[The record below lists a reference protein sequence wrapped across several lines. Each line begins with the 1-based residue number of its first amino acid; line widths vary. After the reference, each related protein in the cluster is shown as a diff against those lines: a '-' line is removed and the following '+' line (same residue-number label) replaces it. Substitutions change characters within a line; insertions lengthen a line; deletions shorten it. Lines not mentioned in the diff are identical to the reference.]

1 MESRYLTSAIL
12 PKRLSCSASRGPAL
26 VFAPFLSLR
35 SAAKLRDLENDTL
48 TCKYLIKVDPAETRT
63 PLPSTFRK
71 EYEPGSNKNRIGRKS
86 SARRSDPARLH
97 SSRHLGWAMVGDAKS
112 RKCKKS
118 IIQRI
123 RSGRRGAQLTGA
135 HSSPQPAQ
143 ATHHVAQAQRRRQ
156 RFDLKHRK

>member
-1 MESRYLTSAIL
+1 MKPFIY
-12 PKRLSCSASRGPAL
+12 ASPCTH
-26 VFAPFLSLR
+26 VCPPDSLR
-35 SAAKLRDLENDTL
+35 SRLFKVSVDPTKVLKGPYLGKAKS
-48 TCKYLIKVDPAETRT
+48 KAKVDPAETRT
-63 PLPSTFRK
+63 PDQSTFRK

-112 RKCKKS
+112 RKCKKA
-118 IIQRI
+118 ILQRI
-123 RSGRRGAQLTGA
+123 RSGRRGAQPTSA

>member
-1 MESRYLTSAIL
+1 MGERSSRRSVEW
-12 PKRLSCSASRGPAL
+12 RGLSTLFP
-26 VFAPFLSLR
+26 
-35 SAAKLRDLENDTL
+35 DLLLYKIKL
-48 TCKYLIKVDPAETRT
+48 TCKRKVDPAETRT

-112 RKCKKS
+112 RKCKKA
-118 IIQRI
+118 ILQRI
-123 RSGRRGAQLTGA
+123 RSGWRGAQPTGA

-156 RFDLKHRK
+156 RFDLKL

>member
-1 MESRYLTSAIL
+1 MGTLTSYVGAIFVGRRGGKGSTGL
-12 PKRLSCSASRGPAL
+12 RVSAGST
-26 VFAPFLSLR
+26 F
-35 SAAKLRDLENDTL
+35 
-48 TCKYLIKVDPAETRT
+48 KVDDPTETRT
-63 PLPSTFRK
+63 PDQSTFRK
-71 EYEPGSNKNRIGRKS
+71 KYEPGSNKNRIGRKS

-118 IIQRI
+118 ILQRI
-123 RSGRRGAQLTGA
+123 RSGRRGAQPTGA

-156 RFDLKHRK
+156 RFDLKL

>member
-1 MESRYLTSAIL
+1 MCVVRPAYRSPSYQSTVQMMIIQTVRTVIPQTS
-12 PKRLSCSASRGPAL
+12 G
-26 VFAPFLSLR
+26 
-35 SAAKLRDLENDTL
+35 TH
-48 TCKYLIKVDPAETRT
+48 KVDPAETRT
-63 PLPSTFRK
+63 PDPSNFRK

-112 RKCKKS
+112 RKCKKA
-118 IIQRI
+118 ILQRI
-123 RSGRRGAQLTGA
+123 RSGRRGAQPTSA

>member
-1 MESRYLTSAIL
+1 MKYSRSKLRYKL
-12 PKRLSCSASRGPAL
+12 PRDAR
-26 VFAPFLSLR
+26 FLAGFSLR
-35 SAAKLRDLENDTL
+35 
-48 TCKYLIKVDPAETRT
+48 KYHTSYKVDPAETRT
-63 PLPSTFRK
+63 PDQSTFRK

-112 RKCKKS
+112 RKCKKA
-118 IIQRI
+118 ILQRI
-123 RSGRRGAQLTGA
+123 RSGRRGAQPTSA

>member
-1 MESRYLTSAIL
+1 MLQKVRKTGVRVSAGST
-12 PKRLSCSASRGPAL
+12 LS
-26 VFAPFLSLR
+26 PFSHNL
-35 SAAKLRDLENDTL
+35 K
-48 TCKYLIKVDPAETRT
+48 IKVDPAETRT
-63 PLPSTFRK
+63 PDQSTFRK

-112 RKCKKS
+112 RKCKKA
-118 IIQRI
+118 ILQRI
-123 RSGRRGAQLTGA
+123 RSGRRGAQPTSA

-143 ATHHVAQAQRRRQ
+143 ATHNVAQAQRRRQ

>member
-1 MESRYLTSAIL
+1 ML
-12 PKRLSCSASRGPAL
+12 PPSYSFISEAGTGTR
-26 VFAPFLSLR
+26 SLR
-35 SAAKLRDLENDTL
+35 ISTFIYKLKILYVNNL
-48 TCKYLIKVDPAETRT
+48 YACKVDPAETRT
-63 PLPSTFRK
+63 PDQSTFRK

-112 RKCKKS
+112 RKCKKA
-118 IIQRI
+118 ILQRI
-123 RSGRRGAQLTGA
+123 RSGRRGAQPTSA